1 MFKRFKFSF
10 LVLFVIWCLGFG
22 ISSLASASA
31 YDGLWFMG
39 FNVQKT
45 PFEKLQVR
53 QAVAHALN
61 KDYVTVNIMSEEVT
75 PASFIPPG
83 MTGYDPSLSPYIMNI
98 KYAKTLM
105 KKAGY
110 PPNHPALKRITL
122 LHTDGIK
129 TVEIAKKIQEDLKP
143 LGIRVE
149 LVQVSYR
156 NEDLWNRELSS
167 RRHHL
172 FLMGYKAEAEQLFTR
187 EASAKVADTF
197 RLLDPL
203 FKTGAD
209 ANFTGFSNSAVD
221 KLLDQVSVIGPSFQS
236 EREQKFREI
245 NRLLYKNL
253 PAVIL
258 FYIEKL

>member
-1 MFKRFKFSF
+1 MFKRFG
-10 LVLFVIWCLGFG
+10 FVICCLVFG
-22 ISSLASASA
+22 ISSLSSAKE

-45 PFEKLQVR
+45 PFENLQAR

-61 KDYVTVNIMSEEVT
+61 KDYITVNIMSEEVT

-83 MTGYDPSLSPYIMNI
+83 MVGYDPTLSPYILNL

-110 PPNHPALKRITL
+110 PPNHPALKRTTL

-129 TVEIAKKIQEDLKP
+129 TVEIAKKIQEDLKQ
-143 LGIRVE
+143 LGVRIE

-187 EASAKVADTF
+187 EASARAAESF
-197 RLLDPL
+197 RLLEPL
-203 FKTGAD
+203 FRTGAD
-209 ANFTGFSNSAVD
+209 ANFTGFSSPAVD
-221 KLLDQVSVIGPSFQS
+221 KLLDQVSVIGPAFQS
-236 EREQKFREI
+236 EREQKFKEI
-245 NRLLYKNL
+245 NRTLYKNL